1 MKPEGR
7 LIKIPL
13 FRESTPA
20 DGIDFNLRDLIDWV
34 WQHSKSEV
42 KWLVLGMITASTFS
56 GLSSLTLL
64 YASRF
69 INEISRGF
77 DLHRLG
83 RIGLL
88 VFAILISMSAL
99 RLITSTLGA
108 FAATNIRRNLEVTF
122 FAHLSKLPFH
132 YLEERSHGRI
142 TAALM
147 TEVPMVSGIIS
158 LILRSFVRAPIS
170 IIFVIAVLLYNSPKI
185 ALVSLAA
192 LPLFFLGVS
201 FFTRRIK
208 AKTQLSFQDIS
219 RMYGRINES
228 LGGIRV
234 VRCLGL
240 LDYFAGR
247 LQDLSRNIAKTTR
260 QTSIIS
266 ALQQTMQELIGVAI
280 LVSFLAWIAYE
291 LINGRMQ
298 IGQALLVP
306 AAFIYIRNEI
316 MSISGGYMNLQGI
329 EAAAQ
334 RLRELLLQEEEHKG
348 GERFEGALNS
358 IRLQGVCFSYIN
370 GSEVLQD
377 INLELKP
384 GRLTVIIGESGAGKS
399 TLCDLILRLRVPTA
413 GKILYNELEIGRLEE
428 EFLRGLTALVEQE
441 PFLFEGTVR
450 ENLLLANP
458 NASESQLWDALSS
471 ARASDFVRALPKGL
485 DADVGQRGVM
495 LSVGEKQR
503 LALARALVRKPR
515 FLVLDEFTSSL
526 DVENEAEIIDALIAT
541 ASDTIILCATH
552 RPSIVAKASEVYQL
566 ANKHLLRIDPSS
578 VPWQA
583 AAKVEP

>member
-1 MKPEGR
+1 MKPEAKLMR
-7 LIKIPL
+7 IPL
-13 FRESTPA
+13 FRETTPA
-20 DGIDFNLRDLIDWV
+20 DGIDFNLRDLTDWV

-42 KWLVLGMITASTFS
+42 KWLVLGMLAASSFS

-69 INEISRGF
+69 INEIGRGF
-77 DLHRLG
+77 DPHRLG
-83 RIGLL
+83 RIGLI
-88 VFAILISMSAL
+88 VFAILIAMSAL

-122 FAHLSKLPFH
+122 FAHLSRLPFH
-132 YLEERSHGRI
+132 YLEVKSHGRI

-185 ALVSLAA
+185 ALVSLAT

-208 AKTQLSFQDIS
+208 AKTQLSFQNIS

-240 LDYFAGR
+240 LEYFATR
-247 LQDLSRNIAKTTR
+247 LQDLSRDIAKTTR
-260 QTSIIS
+260 QSSVIS
-266 ALQQTMQELIGVAI
+266 AIQQTLQELIGVAI
-280 LVSFLAWIAYE
+280 LVGFLAWIAYE
-291 LINGRMQ
+291 VVKGRMQ

-316 MSISGGYMNLQGI
+316 LSISGGYMNLQGI
-329 EAAAQ
+329 ESAAQ
-334 RLRELLLQEEEHKG
+334 RLRELLLQEEEQKG
-348 GERFEGALNS
+348 GERFSGMLNS
-358 IRLQGVCFSYIN
+358 IRLQELNFSYIN
-370 GSEVLQD
+370 GSEVLNG

-384 GRLTVIIGESGAGKS
+384 GRLAVIVGESGAGKS
-399 TLCDLILRLRVPTA
+399 TLCDLCLRLRAPTA

-428 EFLRGLTALVEQE
+428 DFLRNLTALVEQE

-450 ENLLLANP
+450 ENLLLASP
-458 NASESQLWDALSS
+458 KASEAQLWEALAA
-471 ARASDFVRALPKGL
+471 ARAADFVRALPQGL
-485 DADVGQRGVM
+485 DADVGQRGVK

-503 LALARALVRKPR
+503 LALARALVRKPS

-526 DVENEAEIIDALIAT
+526 DVENEAEIIDALLAS

-566 ANKHLLRIDPSS
+566 ANKRLVRVDPSS
-578 VPWQA
+578 IPWQPA
-583 AAKVEP
+583 NKMD